1 MGYFDEEGNGVV
13 KDHYTANYIPPSA
26 DSNQDLTETEIKRV
40 NGITTMKFKRLLDT
54 SDKEVDKGIMIEIFK
69 YFKPQLNGF

>member
-13 KDHYTANYIPPSA
+13 KDHYTSNYIPPSA
-26 DSNQDLTETEIKRV
+26 DSSQDLLETEIKRV

-54 SDKEVDKGIMIEIFK
+54 SDKEVDKGIMIEIF
-69 YFKPQLNGF
+69 LEII